1 MKIKKAIVTS
11 TENNKYLDFWPVV
24 KKSWERLEIEPILYI
39 ISDKKNEQSNEKSFH
54 IPGVNPVFVS
64 QTFRLLAPT
73 LYKDD
78 VCIISDMDMIPL
90 SKEYFVNQLKNFE
103 DDKFVIFRSGATSEN
118 MLPICWN
125 VGQGSTWSNIFNVE
139 NINQITE
146 ELISWY
152 PKSYKPF
159 KDNWYLDQLI
169 LKKSIDNF
177 ELNNGSKVIRLTDE
191 VLNFKRLNRSNYRA
205 DLKLFKQSP
214 NLFVDFH
221 MPRPYK
227 LYKKSINNVLKIIE
241 NY

>member
-1 MKIKKAIVTS
+1 
-11 TENNKYLDFWPVV
+11 
-24 KKSWERLEIEPILYI
+24 
-39 ISDKKNEQSNEKSFH
+39 
-54 IPGVNPVFVS
+54 
-64 QTFRLLAPT
+64 
-73 LYKDD
+73 
-78 VCIISDMDMIPL
+78 MDMIPL

-125 VGQGSTWSNIFNVE
+125 VAQGSTWSNIFNVE

-146 ELISWY
+146 VLTSWY

-177 ELNNGSKVIRLTDE
+177 ELNNGSKVIRLSDE
-191 VLNFKRLNRSNYRA
+191 DLNFKRLNRSNYRA